1 MDEREDMELRLERW
15 ICMDEVLKAMDMT
28 EATELEYVADEDEAD
43 IEVGDAD
50 E

>member
-1 MDEREDMELRLERW
+1 
-15 ICMDEVLKAMDMT
+15 MDEVLKAMDMS
-28 EATELEYVADEDEAD
+28 EATELEYDADEDESD